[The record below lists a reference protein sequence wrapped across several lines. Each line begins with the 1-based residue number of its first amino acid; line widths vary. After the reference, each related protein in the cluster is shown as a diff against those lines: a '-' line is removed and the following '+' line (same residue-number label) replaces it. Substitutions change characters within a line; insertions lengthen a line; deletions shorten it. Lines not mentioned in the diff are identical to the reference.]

1 MEVNFWNTISTL
13 YINGIACAVRKNT
26 ILAKDGD
33 RSTTAKSFTAPLS
46 DEAIRQL
53 TDYFSL
59 NRWKT
64 LFKKRVYFEN
74 DPLGW
79 DYTTKDW
86 EKVATHD
93 GKIFEDEIKNIVV
106 ETTYTLCT
114 EVSMKRLMEYP
125 APLVIEYLK
134 ERGITTCPLIK

>member
-1 MEVNFWNTISTL
+1 MEVNFWHTVSIL
-13 YINGIACAVRKNT
+13 YINDIACAVRKNT
-26 ILAKDGD
+26 ILAKGERDN
-33 RSTTAKSFTAPLS
+33 TTKSFAAPLS

-59 NRWKT
+59 NRWRT

-79 DYTTKDW
+79 DYTTENW

-93 GKIFEDEIKNIVV
+93 GKIFEDEIKSIVV
-106 ETTYTLCT
+106 ETTYTLYT